1 MTIAS
6 ELIHKQAFEADQSGE
21 ASTPADLLKHYR
33 QVRQQTVDLC
43 APLAPEDYVP
53 QPIED
58 VSPPKWHL
66 GHTAWFFE
74 NMVLLEYL
82 PGYELYD
89 ERLNWFFNSYYE
101 SQGPRILRSRRG
113 NMTRPSVEHIL
124 SYRQAVDQGM
134 ERLFAQGEMPKDL
147 WDLILLGLHH
157 EQQHQEL
164 LLTDLKYIL
173 GSNPLFPVYNSTP
186 TDKLAQRET
195 LQMTW
200 SKIERGLYHIGYN
213 GTGFHWDNERSR
225 HQVFLE
231 DFDIANRPVTNGE
244 YLAFMEAG
252 GYDDFQLWQMEGI
265 GWARELEEKAPL
277 YWYQRDGE
285 WWQYTL
291 SGLMPV
297 NPNDPVTHISWY
309 EADAYARWA
318 GARLPT
324 EFEWE
329 AAARLLSPMG
339 PQPNHNW
346 VESRHFHPVDV
357 DDPQFFGSCWEWTN
371 SAYLPYPKYPRP
383 EGALGEYNGKFMIN
397 QMVLRGGSCA
407 TPHTHTRVSYRNFF
421 HPDKRW
427 QFTGLRLAKDA

>member
-1 MTIAS
+1 MTKTS
-6 ELIHKQAFEADQSGE
+6 ERLQAGVFQPDQMGE
-21 ASTPADLLKHYR
+21 KSTPDDLLQHYR
-33 QVRQQTVDLC
+33 RVRQQTVNIC

-82 PGYELYD
+82 PAYELFD

-113 NMTRPSVEHIL
+113 NMTRPSVAHIL
-124 SYRQAVDQGM
+124 NYRRVVDEGM
-134 ERLFAQGEMPKDL
+134 ERLFALGDMHKEL

-164 LLTDLKYIL
+164 LVYDIKYIL
-173 GSNPLFPVYNSTP
+173 GTNPLFPTYIESHRTKPGNN
-186 TDKLAQRET
+186 TDTQGVVV
-195 LQMTW
+195 
-200 SKIERGLYHIGYN
+200 SGGLHQIGYN

-225 HQVFLE
+225 HQVYLE
-231 DFDIANRPVTNGE
+231 DFEIATGLVTNGE
-244 YLAFMEAG
+244 YLNFMRDG
-252 GYDDFQLWQMEGI
+252 GYDDFRLWQMEGI
-265 GWARELEEKAPL
+265 AWARELEEKAPL
-277 YWYQRDGE
+277 YWYKRDGE

-291 SGLMPV
+291 SGLRRV
-297 NPNDPVTHISWY
+297 DLNEPVTHISWY

-318 GARLPT
+318 NARLPT

-329 AAARLLSPMG
+329 AAARHLSPLG
-339 PQPNHNW
+339 PQDHHNW
-346 VESRHFHPVDV
+346 LEQQQFHPVAS

-383 EGALGEYNGKFMIN
+383 DGALGEYNGKFMIN

-407 TPHTHTRVSYRNFF
+407 TPRTHARVSYRNFF

-427 QFTGLRLAKDA
+427 LFTGLRLAKDV